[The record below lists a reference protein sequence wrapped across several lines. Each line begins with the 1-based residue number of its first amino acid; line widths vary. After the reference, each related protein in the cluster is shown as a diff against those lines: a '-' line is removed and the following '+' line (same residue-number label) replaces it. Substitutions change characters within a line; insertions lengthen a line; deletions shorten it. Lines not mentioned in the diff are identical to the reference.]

1 MLITIKDLG
10 CYLKGKRM
18 SADMTIEVLSGQLE
32 VSKGYISRL
41 ENNSSKPSF
50 EVLMKYS
57 NVLGFPLED
66 VCSSE
71 PVIRDGGQV
80 NLEEVIKNRTVTVN
94 GRVIENKE
102 KYSLEQLLKIVE
114 EARRIEDSE
123 LVIHLNKVL
132 LLVDQFRKSSKYK
145 KEW

>member
-10 CYLKGKRM
+10 CYLKEKRM

-50 EVLMKYS
+50 EVLLKYS
-57 NVLGFPLED
+57 NLLGFPLED

-71 PVIRDGGQV
+71 PVIRDDGQV
-80 NLEEVIKNRTVTVN
+80 HLEEVIKNRTVTVN
-94 GRVIENKE
+94 GRVIESKE

-114 EARRIEDSE
+114 EVRWIEDSE